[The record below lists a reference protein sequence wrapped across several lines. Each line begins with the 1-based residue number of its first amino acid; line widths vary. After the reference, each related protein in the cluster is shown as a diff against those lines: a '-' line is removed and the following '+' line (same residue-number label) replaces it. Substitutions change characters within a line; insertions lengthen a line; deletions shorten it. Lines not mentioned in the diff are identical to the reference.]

1 MIDVVAVIASS
12 PSEVRYA
19 SRMTN
24 RGNSRLLH
32 LERTDIETRWGRRV
46 VGSWAIVWGRWK
58 GVMMDLRWDE
68 VGLPSK

>member
-24 RGNSRLLH
+24 RGDSRLLH
-32 LERTDIETRWGRRV
+32 LERTDIETRWGCR

-58 GVMMDLRWDE
+58 GVMMDLCWDK

>member
-12 PSEVRYA
+12 PAEVRYA
-19 SRMTN
+19 PRMTN
-24 RGNSRLLH
+24 RGDSRLLH
-32 LERTDIETRWGRRV
+32 RESSNIETRWGCR

-58 GVMMDLRWDE
+58 GVMMDLCWDE

>member
-24 RGNSRLLH
+24 RGDSRLLH
-32 LERTDIETRWGRRV
+32 RESSNIETRWGCR

-58 GVMMDLRWDE
+58 GVMMDLCWDE